1 MTTPPLP
8 ALRSALVTTDLS
20 ELGNRALP
28 WAYAVVAPG
37 GVVHLMHVIEPVHV
51 PNPLYAHYTPG
62 RAPTA
67 EERASQRRAI
77 EEKLRA
83 LVPAGAK
90 ARGIETVVAVGE
102 DDEVAQ
108 CICEAAAARNVD
120 LVCMSTHGRSGLAK
134 VLLGSV
140 AERVL
145 EHCRRP
151 LFVVPRAG

>member
-1 MTTPPLP
+1 MKTPPLP
-8 ALRSALVTTDLS
+8 ALRRALVTTDLS
-20 ELGNRALP
+20 EFGNRAVP
-28 WAYAVVAPG
+28 WAYAVVAAG

-83 LVPAGAK
+83 LVPDAAK
-90 ARGIETVVAVGE
+90 SKGVETEVAIGE
-102 DDEVAQ
+102 DDEVAL
-108 CICEAAAARNVD
+108 CICEAAAAHDVD
-120 LVCMSTHGRSGLAK
+120 LVCMSTHGRSGLSK

-145 EHCRRP
+145 EHCKRP
-151 LFVVPRAG
+151 IFVVPLGG